1 MLTLQRI
8 PPLPRSMEEFD
19 DQSFNDNDIAFSS
32 FAYRIA
38 ALRNMGRILQLQQIM
53 FPDDPI
59 IDHTD
64 SYLVNWALHLP
75 EEKKLAI
82 DGAGQV
88 DEMLFQA
95 QMITNA

>member
-1 MLTLQRI
+1 M
-8 PPLPRSMEEFD
+8 PHSVEEFD
-19 DQSFNDNDIAFSS
+19 DQSFAAEEVKFSS

-38 ALRNMGRILQLQQIM
+38 ALRNMGKMLRLQQIT
-53 FPDDPI
+53 FHDDPV

-64 SYLVNWALHLP
+64 AHLVNWGLHLP
-75 EEKKLAI
+75 ESKKLAV

-95 QMITNA
+95 QMVTNA